1 MMKKEDI
8 CKNKEDKYLKG
19 LLSNL
24 EKYSMP
30 SKKFEAD
37 LFSSISGAF
46 DLNEQKILPAEYTL
60 LERIFFEKP
69 WRIVFPLS
77 LIVSV
82 IFRLAAGSIFDKFIF
97 ALFAGI

>member
-1 MMKKEDI
+1 MIKKEDTY
-8 CKNKEDKYLKG
+8 KNKEDKYFKG

-24 EKYSMP
+24 EKYSLP
-30 SKKFEAD
+30 SRKFKDD

-46 DLNEQKILPAEYTL
+46 DLNEQKILPSEYTL

-77 LIVSV
+77 LIVSI
-82 IFRLAAGSIFDKFIF
+82 IFKLAAGSMFDKFVF